1 MWHMV
6 NKNLIGKLANLGVA
20 GKVNIALVVI
30 ITILSI
36 TSGFFIVTFEEQA
49 LNTEVSTARDF
60 IESIQDEQI
69 EATNAAVTH
78 KVEQLSKLLAAIA
91 PQPMIEFELAQ
102 LSTYAEMAVE
112 DPDVAFVRISNVE
125 GKTYAQA
132 GQEVQAHEMIQQDIA
147 VDDEKLGTLQVGYN
161 FLRSEEKGVDIL
173 NKTSLAFQDIEFTK
187 QTAIGHTVISTVV
200 IFGLIIL
207 VSSLLAAFML
217 KRLVTRP
224 LAEVVDA
231 AGELASGNL
240 TQRVSTNSHDE
251 VGSLS
256 HAFNNM
262 AEQFGKMISEV
273 ADTSRHLNESSAN
286 IGRVMTSASDG
297 VKRQQTE
304 TDQVATAM
312 NQMLATVQE
321 VAQAATRAADHTRNA
336 TESSHEGKRVVEETV
351 AMTRQLADEVEKSST
366 AITELEQHVGNIG
379 AVIDVIKGVA
389 EQTNLLALNAA
400 IEAARAGEQGRGFA
414 VVADEVRTLAQRTQE
429 STQEIEDMILRVQS
443 GTRHVVEVM
452 ESGRQRAQAGVVQAT
467 SAGNSLDAITSTVQ
481 EINDLNAHIAS
492 ATEEQTS
499 VADEMNRNILVIRQ
513 VAEET
518 ADGAQQAARELEELN
533 QMADGMEAL
542 VGRFRV

>member
-1 MWHMV
+1 MV
-6 NKNLIGKLANLGVA
+6 KKTYLGRLVGLGVA
-20 GKVNIALVVI
+20 AKVNIALVVI

-36 TSGFFIVTFEEQA
+36 TSGLVIVNFEEQA
-49 LNTEVSTARDF
+49 LNTEVSTSRDF

-69 EATNAAVTH
+69 DATNAAVTH

-91 PQPMIEFELAQ
+91 PQPMIEFELSQ
-102 LSTYAEMAVE
+102 LGNYAEMAVE
-112 DPDVAFVRISNVE
+112 DPDVAFVRIRNKE

-132 GQEVQAHEMIQQDIA
+132 GQEVQAHEMIQRDIM
-147 VDDEKLGTLQVGYN
+147 VDDEKLGILQVGYN

-187 QTAIGHTVISTVV
+187 QKAVDHTVIGTVV

-217 KRLVTRP
+217 KRLVSRP

-240 TQRVSTNSHDE
+240 TQRVSNSGNDE
-251 VGSLS
+251 VGRLS
-256 HAFNNM
+256 HAFNDM
-262 AEQFGKMISEV
+262 TERFGKMISEV
-273 ADTSRHLNESSAN
+273 AETSRHLNESSAN
-286 IGRVMTSASDG
+286 IGQVMTSASDG
-297 VKRQQTE
+297 VRRQQTE

-312 NQMLATVQE
+312 NQMLSTVQE
-321 VAQAATRAADHTRNA
+321 VAQAATRAADHTRTA
-336 TESSHEGKRVVEETV
+336 TESSREGRRVVEDTV
-351 AMTRQLADEVEKSST
+351 AMTRQLAEEVERSSS
-366 AITELEQHVGNIG
+366 AITELESHVGNIG

-452 ESGRQRAQAGVVQAT
+452 ETGRQRAQDSVVQAT
-467 SAGNSLDAITSTVQ
+467 AAGHSLDAITSNVQ

-499 VADEMNRNILVIRQ
+499 VADEMNRNILVIRE
-513 VAEET
+513 VAEDT
-518 ADGAQQAARELEELN
+518 ANGAQHAARELEELN
-533 QMADGMEAL
+533 QMADGMESL
-542 VGRFRV
+542 VGRFRI